1 MKWRAEGWDLRKEME
16 QRGVYI
22 FIFWSHSAVGGILG
36 PWPETEPSLAVRVLS
51 PNCWT
56 AWEIH
61 VSWCWPL
68 SFRHLEHRTILREG
82 LRLKKMKS
90 VMWWSEGWWVGR
102 RCLKR
107 GGVVGDEGLKSSE
120 VEIPW
125 NKRTHSN
132 TMSWMKER
140 ERKVYKVKEG
150 IEGSFKR
157 DSQESL
163 GRQVWILETALAFL
177 RNVLTEDFGPKGL
190 KYAHYW
196 INGQFVHSDLL
207 LLKGTVCSP
216 LTSAETSPREQGR
229 KPASPNEV
237 SYHRFLN
244 QRHRDTWT
252 FPLWKMGFI
261 PSGWKT
267 QFLPP
272 ESYHRKGL

>member
-1 MKWRAEGWDLRKEME
+1 MGGEKVFKEGWGGGRWGPKKLRGWNPMKQENPQQHHE
-16 QRGVYI
+16 LNEGKRKK
-22 FIFWSHSAVGGILG
+22 
-36 PWPETEPSLAVRVLS
+36 SLQS
-51 PNCWT
+51 
-56 AWEIH
+56 
-61 VSWCWPL
+61 
-68 SFRHLEHRTILREG
+68 
-82 LRLKKMKS
+82 
-90 VMWWSEGWWVGR
+90 
-102 RCLKR
+102 
-107 GGVVGDEGLKSSE
+107 
-120 VEIPW
+120 
-125 NKRTHSN
+125 
-132 TMSWMKER
+132 
-140 ERKVYKVKEG
+140 KEG

-244 QRHRDTWT
+244 HRHRDTWT

-261 PSGWKT
+261 SSGWKT